1 MHRNEEFL
9 KKIFNL
15 LFYLSE
21 QDPEKLKLP
30 RYPEAILDRTAHLLS
45 GQCWS
50 GWSWDH
56 GLLLSRW
63 ICNPTTLLWA
73 YSMKIKALHHWASQG
88 FTNWAEFTETN
99 IWKPSS
105 SNATTRKHKWCYQ
118 EPSSN
123 QRACLSKKKLVG
135 LYGTLPVD
143 AADVKNVRVF
153 NPGDWTSI
161 WRTDPLK
168 ISKIHIKHILPR
180 QFKSKNSIQGSI
192 IFAYSV
198 LNIL

>member
-45 GQCWS
+45 GQCWN

-56 GLLLSRW
+56 GLLLSHW
-63 ICNPTTLLWA
+63 ICNPTTLLRA

-88 FTNWAEFTETN
+88 FTKWAEFTETN
-99 IWKPSS
+99 IWKSS
-105 SNATTRKHKWCYQ
+105 SSSITTRKHKRCHQ

-123 QRACLSKKKLVG
+123 QRACLS
-135 LYGTLPVD
+135 
-143 AADVKNVRVF
+143 NE
-153 NPGDWTSI
+153 
-161 WRTDPLK
+161 K
-168 ISKIHIKHILPR
+168 ISRSLWYIASWCCWCKKRPCVQSRRLN
-180 QFKSKNSIQGSI
+180 KYSKDRSTENFQNRHKAHSAQEIQI
-192 IFAYSV
+192 
-198 LNIL
+198 